1 MGTELNAYKN
11 LFAPLPQRAQPATP
25 QPQGGASGS
34 SWDVGLGNVGTPAA
48 TPTYA
53 STTYTPAPAN
63 APTPGLY
70 AGSPTRLMG
79 AQQDMVQGMAQI
91 FQAGVSRDLAGANQ
105 ARELAGSL
113 GRLSAGQL
121 TTLANLMNQAGTQ
134 AEQVFI
140 LKAYVAGEPWQNIVN
155 YANEMRGKPEY
166 DVIRRS
172 TMRDDADVI
181 QQWQDGCGPT
191 VMQTAAGEA
200 DPRYAWELNKGGD
213 ISKIAPYGENAA
225 LAAQQKQWLEQYGG
239 IAVERG
245 QSGGQGIAL
254 SQMLND
260 LLTPITHA
268 SYQTQEAS
276 SPGQAVEQVA
286 QKLEGGTDVPLRI
299 SWGQAGTSGD
309 VGHFVLAMATRG
321 TPGARELQIHDPWT
335 GRTAW
340 VSEANIANNNFAPIF
355 NNYARLS
362 HFYAPQAT
370 A

>member
-1 MGTELNAYKN
+1 MGTELNTYNK
-11 LFAPLPQRAQPATP
+11 LFAPLPQRAPSLP
-25 QPQGGASGS
+25 PQGGAN
-34 SWDVGLGNVGTPAA
+34 WDTGLGSLGASTVTQ
-48 TPTYA
+48 PTYA
-53 STTYTPAPAN
+53 PTTYTTSYGAQPA
-63 APTPGLY
+63 
-70 AGSPTRLMG
+70 RLMG
-79 AQQDMVQGMAQI
+79 QPQDLANGMASI
-91 FQAGVSRDLAGANQ
+91 FQAGVSRDLAGASQ
-105 ARELAGSL
+105 ARELFSSL
-113 GRLSAGQL
+113 GKLNAGQL
-121 TTLANLMNQAGTQ
+121 TTLGNLINQAGTQ

-140 LKAYVAGEPWQNIVN
+140 LKAYVAGEPWANIVN
-155 YANEMRGKPEY
+155 YANEMRGRSEAE
-166 DVIRRS
+166 VIRRS

-213 ISKIAPYGENAA
+213 ITKIAPYGENAA

-268 SYQTQEAS
+268 SYVTEEVTSAGAGVEAI
-276 SPGQAVEQVA
+276 A
-286 QKLEGGTDVPLRI
+286 QKLNSGLDVPLRI

-309 VGHFVLAMATRG
+309 VGHFVLAIAERG

-340 VSEANIANNNFAPIF
+340 VSEANIANNSFAPIF